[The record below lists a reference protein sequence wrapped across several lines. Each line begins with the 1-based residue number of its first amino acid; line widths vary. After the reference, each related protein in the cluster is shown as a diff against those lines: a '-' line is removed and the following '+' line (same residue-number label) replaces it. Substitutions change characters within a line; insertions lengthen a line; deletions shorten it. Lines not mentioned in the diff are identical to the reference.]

1 MDMQEIIKFSFFSP
15 PSIVV
20 FTVEL
25 VTASLPD
32 DYAHRTVQH
41 VAKQLGAS
49 HHVEFYLRWACCLL
63 AAHGPKENVLSHH
76 SLLALHQNLS
86 RKYETLSKVCDFNK
100 YTLKVLQSMPKNVPK
115 DEQMENEDEDL
126 VLVRQSNNGTNG
138 HISDD
143 SESNSSDEEADNE

>member
-1 MDMQEIIKFSFFSP
+1 MLI
-15 PSIVV
+15 
-20 FTVEL
+20 VEL

-32 DYAHRTVQH
+32 EYAHRTLQH

-49 HHVEFYLRWACCLL
+49 HHVEFYLQWACCLL
-63 AAHGPKENVLSHH
+63 AAHGPKEDVLSHH

-100 YTLKVLQSMPKNVPK
+100 YTLKVLQSLPKSVPK
-115 DEQMENEDEDL
+115 DEQMENTDDEDL
-126 VLVRQSNNGTNG
+126 VLVRQSSNGTNG

-143 SESNSSDEEADNE
+143 SDSSEEEENSE

>member
-1 MDMQEIIKFSFFSP
+1 MDMQEIIKFCFFLPP
-15 PSIVV
+15 PS
-20 FTVEL
+20 TVEL

-32 DYAHRTVQH
+32 EYAHRTLQH

-63 AAHGPKENVLSHH
+63 AAHGPKEDVLSHH
-76 SLLALHQNLS
+76 SLLVLHQNLN
-86 RKYETLSKVCDFNK
+86 RKYETLSRVCDFNK
-100 YTLKVLQSMPKNVPK
+100 YTLKVLLAMAESVPK
-115 DEQMENEDEDL
+115 DDQMQNTDDEDELDL

-143 SESNSSDEEADNE
+143 SDSTSSEENSE